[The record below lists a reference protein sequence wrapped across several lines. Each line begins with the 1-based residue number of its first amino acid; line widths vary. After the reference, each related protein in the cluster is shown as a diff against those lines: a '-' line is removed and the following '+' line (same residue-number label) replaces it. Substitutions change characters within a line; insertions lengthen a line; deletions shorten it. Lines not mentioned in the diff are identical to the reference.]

1 MGKNAVDLFQEP
13 VDNLLLGF
21 TFRQTQGH
29 ELDNLLPGNL
39 ADGGL
44 VNQGGINIVGLQLG
58 NCQNPGIAMMMA
70 SHSV

>member
-21 TFRQTQGH
+21 AFRQPQGH

-39 ADGGL
+39 ADGRL
-44 VNQGGINIVGLQLG
+44 VNQGSVNVVGLQLG
-58 NCQNPGIAMMMA
+58 NCQNPALPMMMA